1 MLLTQSGHSLF
12 KKEHVTMTLQE
23 IFNTV
28 VMDDEQLTIN
38 LPDKRAYDNLRV
50 ALVRKFS
57 GYRQQ
62 CQAVGIPSYDDKY
75 LSCSFAATGEPGTGT
90 STGTFQLKWREDSK
104 RVRKEYAALK
114 L

>member
-1 MLLTQSGHSLF
+1 
-12 KKEHVTMTLQE
+12 MTLQE

-28 VMDDEQLTIN
+28 VMNDEQLII
-38 LPDKRAYDNLRV
+38 PFQDRRSYDSLRV

-57 GYRQQ
+57 TYRKQGQ
-62 CQAVGIPSYDDKY
+62 SVGITSYDDRFI
-75 LSCSFAATGEPGTGT
+75 SCTFACNVETATA
-90 STGTFQLKWREDSK
+90 TGTFELKWREDSK